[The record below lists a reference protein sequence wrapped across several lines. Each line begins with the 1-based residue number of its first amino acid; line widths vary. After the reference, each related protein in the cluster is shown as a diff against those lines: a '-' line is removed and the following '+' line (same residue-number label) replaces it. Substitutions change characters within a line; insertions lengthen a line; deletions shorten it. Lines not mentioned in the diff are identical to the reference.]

1 MATIYRLARNHKE
14 KGLTS
19 YFGYQLGGGTVGI
32 AFLGTACNQGGYAV
46 NINELY
52 SSYNTEVRTARTWVH
67 ELGHNVGMR

>member
-19 YFGYQLGGGTVGI
+19 YFGYQLGGGIIGI
-32 AFLGTACNQGGYAV
+32 AFLGTACNQNGYAV

-52 SSYNTEVRTARTWVH
+52 SSTNTEVKTARVWVH
-67 ELGHNVGMR
+67 ELGHNIGMR